1 MRVDLMH
8 MSDNEQQ
15 INFKSL
21 KASCKNCSLVELCLP
36 RGLDNADL
44 LSLDDVIQ
52 QRKIVQKNDS
62 IFKQGE
68 RSGCIYAVRSGSVK
82 TYTTAKDGEE
92 QVLGFHLP
100 GEILGLDGLDNQI
113 HSCSGVALNTATI
126 CELPIDELN
135 ALCVKIP
142 GLQKQ
147 LLSLIS
153 DEITKDH
160 TMLLLLA
167 RRTAEQKL
175 ATFLINLS
183 GRFKARG
190 YSESEYDLTMSRSD
204 IGNYLGLADETVSR
218 LFSRLK
224 ETKIVDAERKKISI
238 LSHSLLCQVAEG
250 EYSLK

>member
-1 MRVDLMH
+1 MAKT
-8 MSDNEQQ
+8 EQK

-36 RGLDNADL
+36 RGLNNTDL
-44 LSLDDVIQ
+44 HTLDDVIQ
-52 QRKIVQKNDS
+52 QRRIAQKNET
-62 IFKQGE
+62 IFCQGE
-68 RSGCIYAVRSGSVK
+68 KSGCIYAVRSGSVK
-82 TYTTAKDGEE
+82 TFTTAKNGEE
-92 QVLGFHLP
+92 QILGFHLP

-113 HSCSGVALNTATI
+113 HSCSGVALDTSTI
-126 CELPIDELN
+126 CELPIGELN

-142 GLQKQ
+142 GLQQQ

-167 RRTAEQKL
+167 RRNAEQKL

-190 YSESEYDLTMSRSD
+190 YSADEFELTMSRYD

-218 LFSRLK
+218 LLTKFK
-224 ETKIVDAERKKISI
+224 EHNILEAERKKISI
-238 LSHSLLCQVAEG
+238 LDHSLLCNVAEG
-250 EYSLK
+250 ENTLN